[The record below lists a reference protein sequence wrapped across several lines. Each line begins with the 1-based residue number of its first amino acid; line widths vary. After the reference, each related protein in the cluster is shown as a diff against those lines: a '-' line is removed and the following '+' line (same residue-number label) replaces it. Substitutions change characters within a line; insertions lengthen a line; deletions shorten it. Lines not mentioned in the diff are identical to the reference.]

1 MSYKNVLYGDLKDF
15 TLNSKNELDDGE
27 INNYINAEFLN
38 KSVFNFI
45 RDLNIGY
52 HLLIYTEDSIGA
64 SFYITDK
71 RTINDNIK
79 DNLDNSF
86 AQIQT
91 HIDKEDGE
99 FTIKWVGV
107 SDEHR
112 GNKYAQFLIFL
123 SLLYTKTL
131 HGSVNKA
138 MLDDDTDNY
147 ANGPDGSIFK
157 SKNIYCKLGF
167 KYEDERGGPE
177 MIGDIDKL
185 IEENTDKFL
194 IKRKNTEETV
204 SFKKRRAGSKKKK
217 KTKKKKSKRKKSK
230 KKKSKKKKK
239 KTKKKSKKDKFIFPN
254 Y

>member
-15 TLNSKNELDDGE
+15 TLNSKNELDAGE

-38 KSVFNFI
+38 KSFFNFI

-52 HLLIYTEDSIGA
+52 YLLIYNEDSIGA

-71 RTINDNIK
+71 RTIDDNIR

-91 HIDKEDGE
+91 HIDKEDEE
-99 FTIKWVGV
+99 FTIKWVSV

-112 GNKYAQFLIFL
+112 GKKYAQFLIFL
-123 SLLYTKTL
+123 SLVYTNTFHSK
-131 HGSVNKA
+131 VNKA

-147 ANGPDGSIFK
+147 SNGIEDPVK
-157 SKNIYCKLGF
+157 RKRLQSKNIYCKLGF
-167 KYEDERGGPE
+167 KYVDETGGPE

-194 IKRKNTEETV
+194 IKRKNTEEMI
-204 SFKKRRAGSKKKK
+204 SFKKRRSGSKKKK
-217 KTKKKKSKRKKSK
+217 TVKKKK
-230 KKKSKKKKK
+230 KKKSKKRKTLKKK
-239 KTKKKSKKDKFIFPN
+239 NKKK
-254 Y
+254 